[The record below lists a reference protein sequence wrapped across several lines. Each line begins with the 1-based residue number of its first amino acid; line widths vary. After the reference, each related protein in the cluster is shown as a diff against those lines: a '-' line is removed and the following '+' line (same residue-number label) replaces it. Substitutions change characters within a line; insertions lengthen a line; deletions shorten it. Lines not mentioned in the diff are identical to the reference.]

1 MKIIILTVVL
11 KWLVGFSSVGILL
24 ENTWHTELR
33 NLRKNKM
40 KVLWAGK
47 EGKSKTLDNYEFE
60 QHGGGGESRH
70 CHP

>member
-1 MKIIILTVVL
+1 
-11 KWLVGFSSVGILL
+11 
-24 ENTWHTELR
+24 
-33 NLRKNKM
+33 M